1 MFSSHAPFHLEAFS
15 ILFSENQSNRSWIEI
30 LQATKMIRVLTDAAE
45 VVTFLGGGLQDPLT
59 ADTEANRCPF
69 AELQNV
75 GHV

>member
-1 MFSSHAPFHLEAFS
+1 
-15 ILFSENQSNRSWIEI
+15 
-30 LQATKMIRVLTDAAE
+30 MIWVLTDAAE